1 MYKYDSCYYHSL
13 VHIIV
18 LSAALSPLGIKALI
32 LYYNIT
38 SQLKNAY
45 TIHHKI
51 YFIYAVLY
59 TLMILSS
66 FYLFKDSFISYIFIL
81 QLNRS

>member
-45 TIHHKI
+45 TIHHKKNLSML
-51 YFIYAVLY
+51 FS
-59 TLMILSS
+59 TLSND
-66 FYLFKDSFISYIFIL
+66 FKNFLFV
-81 QLNRS
+81 QR